1 MWHPQQSPME
11 APGALGMQDRKIGRR
26 GKPPLRPAR
35 LLQPIPCHSR
45 TAREQHR
52 SKDLP
57 QARPLQLQ
65 SGVAL
70 HCLGQAR
77 TADIDDQNRAWEMTL
92 HQYREWL
99 YGCPHE
105 HCTFKV
111 AGNTYDSLAELAK
124 QLLMHGD
131 CSHRSTYGHDAPIL
145 LTAADQSTSRTKQA
159 VKAPTPY
166 QKALD
171 LSSEDPPRNS
181 RRTGLS
187 RPRYSLSVLW
197 VLRQK
202 DDLIHLQSIAFVAC
216 TVLDRPSLRP
226 QSEHWVVLTSLCT
239 YVLAAYL
246 TEPTI
251 PASAQ
256 HPTSTRLIDPR
267 TRYLS

>member
-187 RPRYSLSVLW
+187 RPRYSLSVHGYYA
-197 VLRQK
+197 K
-202 DDLIHLQSIAFVAC
+202 
-216 TVLDRPSLRP
+216 
-226 QSEHWVVLTSLCT
+226 
-239 YVLAAYL
+239 
-246 TEPTI
+246 
-251 PASAQ
+251 
-256 HPTSTRLIDPR
+256 R
-267 TRYLS
+267 TT